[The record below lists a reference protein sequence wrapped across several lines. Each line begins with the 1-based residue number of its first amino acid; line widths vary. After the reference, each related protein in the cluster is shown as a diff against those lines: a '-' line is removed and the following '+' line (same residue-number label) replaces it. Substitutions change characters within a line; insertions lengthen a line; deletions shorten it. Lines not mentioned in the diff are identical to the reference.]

1 MLSENTEGACFE
13 VWKHNMLEKVGLSR
27 EVGSLSG
34 EKKNSNAKNS
44 NAMLSKFFLRISS
57 SFPLFMICCS
67 CYAHCKLNG
76 KRMEKRN
83 SSDKI
88 GCCNSTTP

>member
-1 MLSENTEGACFE
+1 MLSENTQGACFE

-34 EKKNSNAKNS
+34 EKKNSNA
-44 NAMLSKFFLRISS
+44 MLSKFFLRISS

-67 CYAHCKLNG
+67 GYAHRKLNG

-88 GCCNSTTP
+88 GCCNSATP